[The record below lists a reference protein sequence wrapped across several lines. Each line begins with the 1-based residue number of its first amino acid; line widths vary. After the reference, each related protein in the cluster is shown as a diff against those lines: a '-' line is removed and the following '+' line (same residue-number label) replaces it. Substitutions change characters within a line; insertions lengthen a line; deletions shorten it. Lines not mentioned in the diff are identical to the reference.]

1 MNFPDIDMDRMS
13 SSLWPLS
20 SLLLC
25 YCQLFPASVNPFPF
39 LLASSSSP
47 FSPFSVLRQPCL
59 PF

>member
-25 YCQLFPASVNPFPF
+25 SCQLFPAS
-39 LLASSSSP
+39 
-47 FSPFSVLRQPCL
+47 L
-59 PF
+59 PFFFACHLCLSLYPQ